1 MITSTVRWV
10 RSGDDRLHVGTA
22 DGLRLGWYDL
32 RTGVTQL
39 LDPAPGA
46 AAEVQA
52 CVDSYLAA
60 TSPLRGRP
68 PVHTLATRPSAP
80 RTRTNPDTKPAPE
93 DLHDRL
99 PGEQRRPARRSVG
112 RDPAPPAVGGGR
124 PPATRSAPRCATPTR
139 RCSASSRWR
148 ACCGAWARGGTCCT
162 PSPPRPARGWTTC
175 SSAPAA
181 SSCCARPPTRE
192 RWSRSWA
199 AWCARAVARCRM
211 SACCDSSARRSPSG
225 CGADLPVA
233 VRGVVVVVGARSVR
247 AEGLPPGLRCAC
259 HDGSADKR
267 FLTPCLS
274 STRVPQT
281 RGEPAGQRRYSGR

>member
-52 CVDSYLAA
+52 CVDSYL
-60 TSPLRGRP
+60 
-68 PVHTLATRPSAP
+68 
-80 RTRTNPDTKPAPE
+80 
-93 DLHDRL
+93 
-99 PGEQRRPARRSVG
+99 
-112 RDPAPPAVGGGR
+112 
-124 PPATRSAPRCATPTR
+124 
-139 RCSASSRWR
+139 
-148 ACCGAWARGGTCCT
+148 
-162 PSPPRPARGWTTC
+162 
-175 SSAPAA
+175 
-181 SSCCARPPTRE
+181 
-192 RWSRSWA
+192 
-199 AWCARAVARCRM
+199 
-211 SACCDSSARRSPSG
+211 
-225 CGADLPVA
+225 
-233 VRGVVVVVGARSVR
+233 VVVGARSVR

-267 FLTPCLS
+267 SLTPCLS